1 MTTGTTTAV
10 SPKTVFMAVTPAS
23 VDVEPGDTLQF
34 TNNSALYP
42 KFEVVFQGSSPN
54 NSGLTFTG
62 TNEVNVP
69 VTKDG
74 EFTYIIRH
82 HPKKGPCVDTKSFS
96 VRSCTGGC
104 H

>member
-1 MTTGTTTAV
+1 MTSGTSTPVT
-10 SPKTVFMAVTPAS
+10 PETVLMGVTPAS

-34 TNNSALYP
+34 SNNSALYP

-54 NSGLTFTG
+54 DLGLTFPG
-62 TNEVNVP
+62 TTEINVP

-82 HPKKGPCVDTKSFS
+82 HSKKGHCVDTGAFS

-104 H
+104 